1 MYLFIMLLDC
11 LHFDGSWEWYHKNMQ
26 AKSSAFLWETFS
38 IIMYQKCS
46 FMEKVIINLK
56 HIHMHN
62 HMHTE
67 HNLDLLQVD
76 LTSFYMSGASFL

>member
-1 MYLFIMLLDC
+1 MGIISQKHASKIFSIFVGDM
-11 LHFDGSWEWYHKNMQ
+11 
-26 AKSSAFLWETFS
+26 FS

-76 LTSFYMSGASFL
+76 LTSF